1 MPPSSPDF
9 ELRDGR
15 GVNFDLYAISIKEY
29 RRLFDVNQP
38 DVEEYA
44 TVAKVTGLSADDIAA
59 LPMMEYRRLFKA
71 MLDKAREPLE
81 NPT

>member
-1 MPPSSPDF
+1 MTNSKADF

-15 GVNFDLYAISIKEY
+15 GVNFDLYAITIREY
-29 RRLFDVNQP
+29 RKLFDLGQP
-38 DVEEYA
+38 DADEYA
-44 TVAKVTGLSADDIAA
+44 TVSKITGLSVDEIEE

>member
-1 MPPSSPDF
+1 MADF
-9 ELRDGR
+9 ELHDGR
-15 GVNFDLYAISIKEY
+15 DVTFDLYAISMAEY
-29 RRLFDVNQP
+29 RALFNPSQP
-38 DVEEYA
+38 DADEYA
-44 TVAKVTGLSADDIAA
+44 TLAKVTGLTAGDIAG